1 MDALTPTAVPLVPFS
16 SASVP
21 AQMIR
26 ADWLRQMPLE
36 PWLEVG
42 DTLAESVVRTLR
54 ARHLPLSQPLKA
66 MRRLAAEGEPACTA
80 LLHDMETPP
89 AWADFDAMRRGGAMG
104 YRHFL
109 QLSIALI
116 HGGLMTTFSTADAAR
131 ILVGT
136 NRLEQ
141 NVVRRLF
148 ESATL
153 FFGVLDTEALRPGG
167 SAWEICLRVR
177 LMHTMVRLRLL
188 DGGHWDGAG
197 GQPINALHT
206 AAGPLFF
213 GAMVLERL
221 QKLGGSFSEAEG
233 EGYYLL
239 WRYVTRLLGVPE
251 DLLGDSSA
259 EQRILDARIL
269 PYAFNP
275 DANSRRLAEV
285 LLGSLHRVP
294 NAERVPRAVHE
305 VLVREM
311 LGEPRADAM
320 GIARHPR
327 GIMRLARGIM
337 HGLRLYGWMLRLPG
351 LRQLSAAYGRR
362 YMDRLVERGLAGVAT
377 DFQPH

>member
-1 MDALTPTAVPLVPFS
+1 MDAVTPPPV
-16 SASVP
+16 SAERFNVAPTLSY
-21 AQMIR
+21 ATR
-26 ADWLRQMPLE
+26 ADRLRQMPLE

-42 DTLAESVVRTLR
+42 DPLAEAVVRTLR

-66 MRRLAAEGEPACTA
+66 MRRLAAEGEPACAA
-80 LLHDMETPP
+80 LLRDMETPP
-89 AWADFDAMRRGGAMG
+89 VWADFEAMRRGGAMG

-131 ILVGT
+131 ILAGT
-136 NRLEQ
+136 HRLEQ

-153 FFGVLDTEALRPGG
+153 FFGVLETEALRPGG

-177 LMHTMVRLRLL
+177 LMHAMVRLRLVE
-188 DGGHWDGAG
+188 GGRWDGIG

-221 QKLGGSFSEAEG
+221 QKLGGSFSAAEG

-251 DLLGDSSA
+251 GLLGETSA
-259 EQRILDARIL
+259 EQRLLDARIL

-275 DANSRRLAEV
+275 DANSRRLAEA
-285 LLGSLHRVP
+285 LLGGLHRVP
-294 NAERVPRAVHE
+294 NVERIPRVVHE

-311 LGEPRADAM
+311 LGEAQADVM

-327 GIMRLARGIM
+327 GARLARGIM
-337 HGLRLYGWMLRLPG
+337 RGLKLYGWMLRLPG
-351 LRQLSAAYGRR
+351 VSRLSADYGKR
-362 YMDRLVERGLAGVAT
+362 YMERLVESGLAGVAA

>member
-1 MDALTPTAVPLVPFS
+1 MDALTPTAVPSVRLSSVP
-16 SASVP
+16 SAS
-21 AQMIR
+21 R
-26 ADWLRQMPLE
+26 ADRLRQMPLE

-42 DTLAESVVRTLR
+42 DPLAEAVVRTLR
-54 ARHLPLSQPLKA
+54 ARHLPLSQPLQA
-66 MRRLAAEGEPACTA
+66 MRRLAAEGEPACAA

-89 AWADFDAMRRGGAMG
+89 AWADFEAMGRGGAMG

-131 ILVGT
+131 ILSGT

-177 LMHTMVRLRLL
+177 LMHAMVRLRLL
-188 DGGHWDGAG
+188 DGGHWDGVG
-197 GQPINALHT
+197 GQPINAMHT

-221 QKLGGSFSEAEG
+221 KKLGGSFSAAEG

-239 WRYVTRLLGVPE
+239 WRYVTRLLGVP
-251 DLLGDSSA
+251 DGLLGDTRA
-259 EQRILDARIL
+259 EQEILDARIL

-275 DANSRRLAEV
+275 DANSRRLAEA
-285 LLGSLHRVP
+285 LLSGLRYLP
-294 NAERVPRAVHE
+294 NAERVPRVVHE

-311 LGEPRADAM
+311 LGEAQADCM
-320 GIARHPR
+320 GIALHPR
-327 GIMRLARGIM
+327 GARLARGIM
-337 HGLRLYGWMLRLPG
+337 RGFKLYGWMLRLPG
-351 LRQLSAAYGRR
+351 VSRLSAAFGRR
-362 YMDRLVERGLAGVAT
+362 FMERLVERGLAGVAA

>member
-1 MDALTPTAVPLVPFS
+1 
-16 SASVP
+16 
-21 AQMIR
+21 
-26 ADWLRQMPLE
+26 MPLE

-42 DTLAESVVRTLR
+42 DPLAEAVVRTLR
-54 ARHLPLSQPLKA
+54 ARHLPMSQPLEA
-66 MRRLAAEGEPACTA
+66 MRRLAFEGEPTCAA

-89 AWADFDAMRRGGAMG
+89 AWVDFDLMRQGGAMG

-131 ILVGT
+131 ILSGT

-167 SAWEICLRVR
+167 SAWDICLRVR
-177 LMHTMVRLRLL
+177 LMHAMVRLRLL
-188 DGGHWDGAG
+188 DGGNWDGVG
-197 GQPINALHT
+197 GQPINAMHT

-221 QKLGGSFSEAEG
+221 QKLGGSFSAAES

-239 WRYVTRLLGVPE
+239 WRYVTRLLGVP
-251 DLLGDSSA
+251 DGLLGDTRA
-259 EQRILDARIL
+259 EQEILDARIL

-275 DANSRRLAEV
+275 DANSRRLAEA
-285 LLGSLHRVP
+285 LLSGLRHLP
-294 NAERVPRAVHE
+294 NAERVPRVVHE

-311 LGEPRADAM
+311 LGEAQADSM
-320 GIARHPR
+320 GIVRHPR
-327 GIMRLARGIM
+327 GARLARGIM
-337 HGLRLYGWMLRLPG
+337 RGLKLYGWMLRLPG
-351 LRQLSAAYGRR
+351 VSRLSAVYGRR
-362 YMDRLVERGLAGVAT
+362 YMERLVERGLAGVAA